1 MCELTNNLKYLETEK
16 LNLMMTV
23 EVDSIASN
31 FSYELE
37 LKSNLDSIYEYN
49 LNLNF

>member
-1 MCELTNNLKYLETEK
+1 MCEVTNNLKYLETEK

-23 EVDSIASN
+23 EIDPIISN

-37 LKSNLDSIYEYN
+37 
-49 LNLNF
+49 